1 MRFHERL
8 VYSFI
13 PGSVEIQLNSFS
25 SLLKEGLITELSFI
39 KSFTNFTLALEL
51 NFYPEYY
58 KLDRPEYTQTEA
70 ILQGKTYSCKLYVPV
85 ELIDHQIHK
94 RKFQWVLLGDLPL
107 MTKRGHFII
116 NGSPRVVVN
125 QLVRSPGI
133 YFQEVI
139 TYNKEGELLVRSVA
153 DLIAY
158 RGTWLR
164 LVIDPKGLGWARI
177 KKAAKISLLIFLL
190 SFNDFTKKLPSPLLG
205 AIEITHLLGEVSYLP
220 KNQDQVFRMLYIES
234 QSIFPKTFTRKQ
246 IRDKK
251 QALLWSSTP
260 LKGKTFLWQKFGNAR
275 TYHLSEMGRQRLNK
289 QLCHKV
295 PTASNCLLEKEDIL
309 YAVENLLSLRKQKK
323 SVDDIDDLKNRR
335 VKASGELIQNQ
346 LNTGITRLE
355 KLIYEKF
362 KKLKVLKKS
371 VLLQKL
377 ITTKPING
385 ALREFFASSPL
396 SQYMDQ
402 TNPLAEITHKRRL
415 SCLGAGGITRE
426 TAGMSI
432 RSIHPTYYGRI
443 CPIETPEGRNA
454 GLVNSLTTHGK
465 VDSYGLLRTPFYSV
479 FYGQIQKLDSSS
491 HYGRPI
497 FFTAEEEDLYK
508 IASPDIKNSLLNFL
522 PKSKIP
528 IRIERNYYQVPREEV
543 EFIGMSHT
551 QMISIAT
558 SLIPFLEHDDANRAL
573 MGSNMQR
580 QAVPV
585 IFPER
590 PIVGTGLEGRAAG
603 ESGHVLDS
611 KTGGYVCYASG
622 KKVVIISKPKSFSQK
637 TFNFSLFS
645 FFKTL
650 KTGFRMSGKENR
662 RVRKVKSGY
671 FLEGVTPKTEP
682 PVSSPLNKQKSEKVR
697 TPYPLYPLYPKGANG
712 AMTPPLYIAKGDVQ
726 VLGANGA
733 LTPPLYIADIR
744 PFLPFL
750 PLRNEGAERGKEGAD
765 VSDVSEQDVKKGDV
779 QVLSSGVRGSGVS
792 GFLYGDILFPNK
804 MIKISGNKA
813 LLPDPFV
820 KRGNSVENT
829 YKGYSVSLSKKK
841 HSFFFENENENEI
854 DIKEKFFTLFSS
866 CYSKYSL
873 RKNTKTN
880 LFVFGTKRRDTK
892 SNPRIKG
899 IEHSVQNYQRSN
911 QETCLAQRP
920 TVVEREWVQKGD
932 LLADCTSSVSGDLS
946 VGKNILV
953 AYMPWEGYNFED
965 AILIS
970 ERLVFDDIYTSIH
983 IERYEVEIRD
993 TQCGIEEICAPT
1005 VKSPDYELC
1014 SRLNKDGI
1022 VKVGLSVSGGSIL
1035 VRKLTPIKQRILS
1048 PHEKLFY
1055 EIIGKKV
1062 DKTRDTSLYLPKGVR
1077 GKVIHFEILET
1088 ENIPPG
1094 IPFKGPGRVHVYIAE
1109 RRKIRVGDKISGRHG
1124 NKGIVSRILV
1134 RQDMPYLPNGT
1145 PVDMVLNPLGVPS
1158 RMNVGQVF
1166 EALLGL
1172 AGFYLNQSFK
1182 IPSFDERYGTQASR
1196 SVIYSKLYQA
1206 SLKTGQKWLFDPS
1219 FPGKTKVFDGR
1230 TGQCFDQDVT
1240 VGQAYMLKL
1249 VHLVDDKIHARS
1261 TGPYSLVT
1269 QQPLKGRAKHGG
1281 QRLGEME
1288 VWAFEG
1294 FGAAYTL
1301 QEVLTFKSDDIK
1313 NRSKVFEKII
1323 NDYPEPFTKERV
1335 LEDFEK
1341 KIIQTRNPN
1350 LPFND
1355 FAVELKKTED
1365 EYKRICA
1372 GFPATFNILINELFS
1387 LCLNVK
1393 LFTLPSFD
1401 KKMKKKV
1408 SKEGPRVKQKKPLLK
1423 KIQKKYSKEEPLVK
1437 QKKPLLK
1444 KIQKKYSKDKKTVKQ
1459 KITSLK
1465 KHTFAP
1471 PG

>member
-39 KSFTNFTLALEL
+39 KGFKNSTLDLEL

-58 KLDRPEYTQTEA
+58 KLDRPEYTQTKA

-85 ELIDHQIHK
+85 ELIDHRINK

-139 TYNKEGELLVRSVA
+139 TFNKEGDPLVRSFA

-164 LVIDPKGLGWARI
+164 LVIDPRGFSWARI
-177 KKAAKISLLIFLL
+177 KKAAKVDLFVFLFSFVYL
-190 SFNDFTKKLPSPLLG
+190 SKKKTKRLPPPVAETIVNILKQVEKDDIYKRQKDDILKNQSKSFRKMFQN
-205 AIEITHLLGEVSYLP
+205 IP
-220 KNQDQVFRMLYIES
+220 KNQDDVFRKLYRES
-234 QSIFPKTFTRKQ
+234 QSIFPKTFTRAQ
-246 IRDKK
+246 IVSKK
-251 QALLWSSTP
+251 RSLLLNSTP
-260 LKGKTFLWQKFGNAR
+260 LQGKMFLWQKFGNAR
-275 TYHLSEMGRQRLNK
+275 TYHLSEMGRQRLNI
-289 QLCHKV
+289 QLCHRV
-295 PTASNCLLEKEDIL
+295 SIVNNRLLESKDIL
-309 YAVENLLSLRKQKK
+309 YAVENLLSLREQKK

-355 KLIYEKF
+355 KLIYEEF

-479 FYGQIQKLDSSS
+479 FVGQIQKLDSSL

-497 FFTAEEEDLYK
+497 FFTTEEEDLYK

-528 IRIERNYYQVPREEV
+528 IRIERDYYQVPREDV

-585 IFPER
+585 LFPER

-650 KTGFRMSGKENR
+650 KTGFRMLGKENR
-662 RVRKVKSGY
+662 RDRGVKSGY
-671 FLEGVTPKTEP
+671 LLEGVTPKTET
-682 PVSSPLNKQKSEKVR
+682 PVSSFLNKQKSEKVR
-697 TPYPLYPLYPKGANG
+697 TLLGLPPFVPFTDHIPFTRDKRDTRDTRDTKDTRNTTRLTPLYALFLTEPDGPRFVPSFHRLLNMKYMNQDESYPCTPVMGYGAW
-712 AMTPPLYIAKGDVQ
+712 
-726 VLGANGA
+726 
-733 LTPPLYIADIR
+733 
-744 PFLPFL
+744 
-750 PLRNEGAERGKEGAD
+750 GKELSFQSGGKA
-765 VSDVSEQDVKKGDV
+765 KM
-779 QVLSSGVRGSGVS
+779 VLQFFPHS
-792 GFLYGDILFPNK
+792 GFLYKEQGDILFPK
-804 MIKISGNKA
+804 KTIKISGNKA
-813 LLPDPFV
+813 LLPDEFV
-820 KRGNSVENT
+820 KKSNSVENT
-829 YKGYSVSLSKKK
+829 YKGYSVSFMYQSLKK
-841 HSFFFENENENEI
+841 
-854 DIKEKFFTLFSS
+854 KFFTLFSS

-880 LFVFGTKRRDTK
+880 LKVFGTKVRDTK
-892 SNPRIKG
+892 SNLRIKG

-932 LLADCTSSVSGDLS
+932 LLADCTSSASGDLS

-993 TQCGIEEICAPT
+993 TLCGIEEICAPT
-1005 VKSPDYELC
+1005 PKSPDFYLAK
-1014 SRLNKDGI
+1014 RLNSDGI
-1022 VKVGLSVSGGSIL
+1022 AKVGLSVSGRDIL

-1055 EIIGKKV
+1055 DIIGKKV
-1062 DKTRDTSLYLPKGVR
+1062 NNTRDTSLYLPKGVR

-1313 NRSKVFEKII
+1313 NRGKVFDKII
-1323 NDYPEPFTKERV
+1323 NDYPKPFTAERV
-1335 LEDFEK
+1335 SEAFEIYKKRRGIFDKIINDSPKPFTTKRVSKAFEKEK
-1341 KIIQTRNPN
+1341 KIKKHLSWR
-1350 LPFND
+1350 D
-1355 FAVELKKTED
+1355 FAVNLKKKENED
-1365 EYKRICA
+1365 KRICA

-1387 LCLNVK
+1387 LCLNVE
-1393 LFTLPSFD
+1393 LFTLPS
-1401 KKMKKKV
+1401 
-1408 SKEGPRVKQKKPLLK
+1408 
-1423 KIQKKYSKEEPLVK
+1423 
-1437 QKKPLLK
+1437 
-1444 KIQKKYSKDKKTVKQ
+1444 KDKK
-1459 KITSLK
+1459 K
-1465 KHTFAP
+1465 KKK
-1471 PG
+1471 